1 MKSQDIL
8 LVVKLVG
15 TQLCR
20 SNHQQIKNYPH
31 DWFGWDDGRH
41 KIQDDF
47 GDIDKPAWTYQQ
59 LAQSIGISASEC
71 HASVKRCLQN
81 HLLRHDR
88 QSHQPIPVVKNF
100 EEFCIH
106 GLKYVF
112 PVEFGT
118 LVRGIPTTYAAPVL
132 ANRLFSS
139 GEHCYVWPDGQGKQ
153 TGIALM
159 PIHPSVP
166 RAVRDD
172 PIVYELLALID
183 AMRVGKPR
191 EADLTKTIF
200 SQLVRQQ

>member
-1 MKSQDIL
+1 MKSQDVL
-8 LVVKLVG
+8 LAVKLVSM
-15 TQLCR
+15 QLCR
-20 SNHQQIKNYPH
+20 QNDQLVKAYPH
-31 DWFGWDDGRH
+31 DWFGWEEGVQCVEIEGYESTW
-41 KIQDDF
+41 K
-47 GDIDKPAWTYQQ
+47 YQQ
-59 LAQSIGISASEC
+59 LAEAIGISTSEC
-71 HASVKRCLQN
+71 HAAVKRCLLN
-81 HLLRHDR
+81 NLLRHSR
-88 QSHQPIPVVKNF
+88 QTGRVIPVIKNF

-132 ANRLFSS
+132 VNRLFSS

-153 TGIALM
+153 KGIALT

-172 PIVYELLALID
+172 PVVYELLALID

-191 EADLTKTIF
+191 EADLAKNIF
-200 SQLVRQQ
+200 SQLVRQS